1 VLHNPGSESPEL
13 LALDAR
19 VASLAGNAC
28 RCKEE
33 FMQRYIAKRVLQ
45 SLLSIWVMS
54 LIIFGL
60 ARFSGNP
67 LDMMLPLEAGPEEY
81 ERVSKHWGLDQPLH
95 TQYYIFLSK
104 AVRGDFGN
112 SWKWHGE
119 SAMGLVAQRLP
130 ATLQLAG
137 LALGVSLVIALPIG
151 VLAAVMKGSGW
162 DTAAK
167 IIALL
172 GQSLPA
178 FWLGIVLMWIFAVHL
193 GWFPASG
200 RGGIEYM
207 VLPAITLGWFQVAAI
222 MRLVRS
228 SMLDVLDSEF
238 VKLTRIKGLA
248 EWKVVWKHCLRNA
261 AIAPLTYFAIIVGL
275 LVTGSVVTESV
286 FSWPGTGLLVVDAV
300 RARDFQVVQA
310 AVIVFAGIF
319 ILTNL
324 LVDILYAYLDPR
336 IRYQ

>member
-1 VLHNPGSESPEL
+1 
-13 LALDAR
+13 
-19 VASLAGNAC
+19 
-28 RCKEE
+28 
-33 FMQRYIAKRVLQ
+33 MQRYIARRVLH
-45 SLLSIWVMS
+45 SLLAILAMS
-54 LIIFGL
+54 LIVFSL
-60 ARFSGNP
+60 ARITGNP
-67 LDMMLPLEAGPEEY
+67 LDVMLPLEAGPEDY
-81 ERVSKHWGLDQPLH
+81 VRVSRHWGLDRPLT
-95 TQYYIFLSK
+95 TQYLIFLGK
-104 AVRGDFGN
+104 AVQGDFGN
-112 SWKWHGE
+112 SWKWHGH
-119 SAMGLVAQRLP
+119 SAMGLVWQRLP

-137 LALGVSLVIALPIG
+137 FALLISVLIALPVG
-151 VLAAVMKGSGW
+151 VLAAVMKGTVW
-162 DTAAK
+162 DSAAK

-193 GWFPASG
+193 GWFPTSG
-200 RGGIEYM
+200 KGGLQHL
-207 VLPAITLGWFQVAAI
+207 VLPAITLGWFQVAAL

-228 SMLDVLDSEF
+228 SMLEVLDSEF
-238 VKLTRIKGLA
+238 VKLTRIKGLS

-261 AIAPLTYFAIIVGL
+261 AIAPLTFFAIIAGVL
-275 LVTGSVVTESV
+275 MTGAVVTESV

-310 AVIVFAGIF
+310 VVIVFAGIF

>member
-1 VLHNPGSESPEL
+1 VLEG
-13 LALDAR
+13 A
-19 VASLAGNAC
+19 
-28 RCKEE
+28 
-33 FMQRYIAKRVLQ
+33 MQRYVARRALQ
-45 SLLSIWVMS
+45 SVLAIWVMS
-54 LIIFGL
+54 LIVFSL
-60 ARFSGNP
+60 ARFTGNP
-67 LDMMLPLEAGPEEY
+67 LDMMLPLEAGPEDY
-81 ERVSKHWGLDQPLH
+81 ERVSKHWGLDKPLI
-95 TQYYIFLSK
+95 TQYVIFLGK
-104 AVRGDFGN
+104 AIQGDFGN
-112 SWKWHGE
+112 SWKWHGH

-137 LALGVSLVIALPIG
+137 FALFISVLIALPVG
-151 VLAAVMKGSGW
+151 VLSAVKKGTGW
-162 DTAAK
+162 DSVAK

-193 GWFPASG
+193 GWFPTSG
-200 RGGIEYM
+200 RGGIQYM
-207 VLPAITLGWFQVAAI
+207 ILPAITLGWFQVAAI

-238 VKLTRIKGLA
+238 VKLTRIKGLS

-261 AIAPLTYFAIIVGL
+261 AIAPLTFFAIIAGVL
-275 LVTGSVVTESV
+275 MTGSVVTESV

-310 AVIVFAGIF
+310 VVIVFSGIF

>member
-1 VLHNPGSESPEL
+1 
-13 LALDAR
+13 
-19 VASLAGNAC
+19 
-28 RCKEE
+28 
-33 FMQRYIAKRVLQ
+33 MQRYIGMRTLQ
-45 SLLSIWVMS
+45 SLLAIWVMS
-54 LIIFGL
+54 LVVFGL
-60 ARFSGNP
+60 ARISGNP
-67 LDMMLPLEAGPEEY
+67 LDVLLPLEAGPEDY
-81 ERVSKHWGLDQPLH
+81 ERVSKHWGLDQPLY
-95 TQYYIFLSK
+95 TQYLIFLSK
-104 AVRGDFGN
+104 GVRGDFGN
-112 SWKWHGE
+112 SWKWQGHT
-119 SAMGLVAQRLP
+119 AMGLVWERLP

-137 LALGVSLVIALPIG
+137 FALAISIVIALPIG
-151 VLAAVMKGSGW
+151 VMAAVMKDTRW
-162 DTAAK
+162 DSLAK

-172 GQSLPA
+172 GQSLPG

-193 GWFPASG
+193 GWFPTSG

-207 VLPAITLGWFQVAAI
+207 ILPAISLGWFQVAAI

-248 EWKVVWKHCLRNA
+248 ERKVIWKHCLRNA
-261 AIAPLTYFAIIVGL
+261 AIAPLTYFAIIAGVL
-275 LVTGSVVTESV
+275 LTGSVVIESV

-310 AVIVFAGIF
+310 VVIVFAGIF

>member
-1 VLHNPGSESPEL
+1 L
-13 LALDAR
+13 
-19 VASLAGNAC
+19 
-28 RCKEE
+28 
-33 FMQRYIAKRVLQ
+33 
-45 SLLSIWVMS
+45 
-54 LIIFGL
+54 
-60 ARFSGNP
+60 
-67 LDMMLPLEAGPEEY
+67 
-81 ERVSKHWGLDQPLH
+81 
-95 TQYYIFLSK
+95 
-104 AVRGDFGN
+104 
-112 SWKWHGE
+112 
-119 SAMGLVAQRLP
+119 QRLP
-130 ATLQLAG
+130 ATLQLASFA
-137 LALGVSLVIALPIG
+137 LAISIAIAVPIG
-151 VLAAVMKGSGW
+151 VLSAVMKGSAW
-162 DTAAK
+162 DSAAK

-193 GWFPASG
+193 GWFPTSG
-200 RGGIEYM
+200 RGGIQYM
-207 VLPAITLGWFQVAAI
+207 ILPAITLGWFQVAAI

-261 AIAPLTYFAIIVGL
+261 AIAPLTFFAIIAGVL
-275 LVTGSVVTESV
+275 MTGSVVTESV

-310 AVIVFAGIF
+310 VVIVFAGIF

>member
-1 VLHNPGSESPEL
+1 VQEG
-13 LALDAR
+13 R
-19 VASLAGNAC
+19 V
-28 RCKEE
+28 
-33 FMQRYIAKRVLQ
+33 QRYLVRRALQ
-45 SLLSIWVMS
+45 SLLAIWAMS
-54 LIIFGL
+54 LIVFSL
-60 ARFSGNP
+60 ARVTGNP
-67 LDMMLPLEAGPEEY
+67 LDVMLPLEAGPEDY
-81 ERVSKHWGLDQPLH
+81 ERVSKHWGLDRPLH
-95 TQYYIFLSK
+95 VQYFVFLGK
-104 AVRGDFGN
+104 AVRGDFGQ
-112 SWKWHGE
+112 SWKWHGHT
-119 SAMGLVAQRLP
+119 AMGLVWQRLP

-137 LALGVSLVIALPIG
+137 FALAISIVIALPVG
-151 VLAAVMKGSGW
+151 VLAAVMKGTSW
-162 DTAAK
+162 DSAAK

-178 FWLGIVLMWIFAVHL
+178 FWLGIVLMWVFAVHL
-193 GWFPASG
+193 GWFPSSG

-228 SMLDVLDSEF
+228 SMLEVLDSEY

-261 AIAPLTYFAIIVGL
+261 AIAPLTFFAIVVGG
-275 LVTGSVVTESV
+275 LVTGAVVTESV

-310 AVIVFAGIF
+310 VVIVFAGIF

-336 IRYQ
+336 IRY

>member
-1 VLHNPGSESPEL
+1 
-13 LALDAR
+13 
-19 VASLAGNAC
+19 
-28 RCKEE
+28 
-33 FMQRYIAKRVLQ
+33 MQRYIARRALH
-45 SLLSIWVMS
+45 SLLAILAMS
-54 LIIFGL
+54 LIVFSL
-60 ARFSGNP
+60 ARISGNP
-67 LDMMLPLEAGPEEY
+67 LDVMLPLEATPEDY
-81 ERVSKHWGLDQPLH
+81 ERVSRHWGLDKPLT
-95 TQYYIFLSK
+95 TQYFIFLRK
-104 AVRGDFGN
+104 ALGGDFGT
-112 SWKWHGE
+112 SWKWHGH
-119 SAMGLVAQRLP
+119 SAMGLVWQRLP

-137 LALGVSLVIALPIG
+137 FALFISVVIALPIG
-151 VLAAVMKGSGW
+151 VLSAVMKGTVW
-162 DTAAK
+162 DSAAK

-193 GWFPASG
+193 GWFPTSG
-200 RGGIEYM
+200 KGGLQHMI
-207 VLPAITLGWFQVAAI
+207 LPAITLGWFQVAAL

-228 SMLDVLDSEF
+228 SMLEVLDSEF

-261 AIAPLTYFAIIVGL
+261 AIAPLTFFAIIAGVL
-275 LVTGSVVTESV
+275 MTGAVVTESV

-310 AVIVFAGIF
+310 VVIVFAGIF

-324 LVDILYAYLDPR
+324 MVDILYAYLDPR